1 MSRVQTVQK
10 SLRIPRETFDDI
22 EKIASE
28 TGREFSSIA
37 KDLLAEAVK
46 MRRCPGIVF
55 VNGVRGRKAKI
66 AGTGLDVWEIIATYI
81 SVNNKFPRLR
91 KAYHWLSDQQLQAA
105 IGYYTAYRDEIDR
118 LIEQNESWNRKAVVD
133 HYPFLDQG
141 DMRPLKN

>member
-10 SLRIPRETFDDI
+10 SLRIPREIFDDI

-28 TGREFSSIA
+28 SGREFSAIA

-118 LIEQNESWNRKAVVD
+118 LIEQNESWSSKTVVD
-133 HYPFLDQG
+133 HYPFLAQSTI
-141 DMRPLKN
+141 

>member
-1 MSRVQTVQK
+1 MAG
-10 SLRIPRETFDDI
+10 LFN
-22 EKIASE
+22 
-28 TGREFSSIA
+28 
-37 KDLLAEAVK
+37 LAEAVK

-91 KAYHWLSDQQLQAA
+91 KAYHWLSDQQLKAA

-118 LIEQNESWNRKAVVD
+118 LIEQNESWSSKTVVD
-133 HYPFLDQG
+133 HYPFLDPFLDQG
-141 DMRPLKN
+141 DI

>member
-1 MSRVQTVQK
+1 MSTVQTVQK

-28 TGREFSSIA
+28 TGREFSAIA

-55 VNGVRGRKAKI
+55 VNGVRGKKAKI
-66 AGTGLDVWEIIATYI
+66 AGTGLDVWEIIATYK
-81 SVNNKFPRLR
+81 SVNNKFTRLR
-91 KAYHWLSDQQLQAA
+91 KAYHWLSGQQLQSA

-118 LIEQNESWNRKAVVD
+118 LIEQNKSWNSKTVIHR
-133 HYPFLDQG
+133 YPFLDKG
-141 DMRPLKN
+141 NA

>member
-1 MSRVQTVQK
+1 MSIVQTVQK

-28 TGREFSSIA
+28 TGREFSAIA

-81 SVNNKFPRLR
+81 VFER
-91 KAYHWLSDQQLQAA
+91 KVFFSILAIVLAYL
-105 IGYYTAYRDEIDR
+105 
-118 LIEQNESWNRKAVVD
+118 
-133 HYPFLDQG
+133 P
-141 DMRPLKN
+141 M

>member
-10 SLRIPRETFDDI
+10 SLRIPREIFDDI

-28 TGREFSSIA
+28 SGREFSAIA

-81 SVNNKFPRLR
+81 SVNNKFSRLR
-91 KAYHWLSDQQLQAA
+91 KVYHWLSDQQLKAA
-105 IGYYTAYRDEIDR
+105 IGYCAAYRDEIDR
-118 LIEQNESWNRKAVVD
+118 LIEQNESWSSKTVVD
-133 HYPFLDQG
+133 HYPFLGQG
-141 DMRPLKN
+141 DI

>member
-28 TGREFSSIA
+28 TGRKFSSIA

-81 SVNNKFPRLR
+81 SVNNNFPRLR

>member
-1 MSRVQTVQK
+1 MSTVQTVQK
-10 SLRIPRETFDDI
+10 SLRIPLETFDEI

-81 SVNNKFPRLR
+81 SVNNKLSRLR

-105 IGYYTAYRDEIDR
+105 IGYYAAYRDEIDR
-118 LIEQNESWNRKAVVD
+118 LIEQNESWSSKTVVD
-133 HYPFLDQG
+133 HYPFLDPFLDQG
-141 DMRPLKN
+141 DI

>member
-1 MSRVQTVQK
+1 MSTVQTVQK

-28 TGREFSSIA
+28 TGREFSAIA

-55 VNGVRGRKAKI
+55 VDGVRGKKAKI
-66 AGTGLDVWEIIATYI
+66 AGTGLDVWEIIATYK
-81 SVNNKFPRLR
+81 SVNNKFTRLR
-91 KAYHWLSDQQLQAA
+91 KAYHWLSGQQLQSA

-118 LIEQNESWNRKAVVD
+118 LIEQNESWNSKTVIDR
-133 HYPFLDQG
+133 YPFLDKG
-141 DMRPLKN
+141 NA

>member
-1 MSRVQTVQK
+1 MSTVQTVQK
-10 SLRIPRETFDDI
+10 SLRIPLETFDEI

-81 SVNNKFPRLR
+81 SVNNKLSRLR

-105 IGYYTAYRDEIDR
+105 IGYYAAYRDEIDR
-118 LIEQNESWNRKAVVD
+118 LIEQNESWSSKTVVD
-133 HYPFLDQG
+133 HYPFLDQA
-141 DMRPLKN
+141 DI

>member
-10 SLRIPRETFDDI
+10 SLRIPREIFDDI

-28 TGREFSSIA
+28 SGREFSAIA

-118 LIEQNESWNRKAVVD
+118 LIEQNESWSSKTVVD
-133 HYPFLDQG
+133 HYPFLGPFLDRG
-141 DMRPLKN
+141 DI

>member
-10 SLRIPRETFDDI
+10 SLRIPRGTFDDI

-28 TGREFSSIA
+28 TGREFSAIA

-66 AGTGLDVWEIIATYI
+66 AGTGLDVWEIIATYK

-91 KAYHWLSDQQLQAA
+91 KAYHWLSDQQLKAA
-105 IGYYTAYRDEIDR
+105 IGYYTAYRDEIDS
-118 LIEQNESWNRKAVVD
+118 LIKQNESWNSKTVVD
-133 HYPFLDQG
+133 HSLYNSRGSICPY
-141 DMRPLKN
+141 RR

>member
-1 MSRVQTVQK
+1 MSTVQTVQK

-28 TGREFSSIA
+28 TGREFSAIA

-55 VNGVRGRKAKI
+55 VDGVRGKKAKI
-66 AGTGLDVWEIIATYI
+66 AGTGLDVWEIIATYK
-81 SVNNKFPRLR
+81 SVNNKFTRLR
-91 KAYHWLSDQQLQAA
+91 KAYHWLSGQQLQSA

-118 LIEQNESWNRKAVVD
+118 LIEQNESWNSKTVIHR
-133 HYPFLDQG
+133 YPFLDKG
-141 DMRPLKN
+141 NA

>member
-1 MSRVQTVQK
+1 MSTVQTVQK
-10 SLRIPRETFDDI
+10 SLRIPRKIFDDI

-28 TGREFSSIA
+28 SGREFSAIA

-91 KAYHWLSDQQLQAA
+91 KAYHWLSDQQLKAA

-118 LIEQNESWNRKAVVD
+118 LIEQNESWSSKTVVD
-133 HYPFLDQG
+133 HYPFLDPFLDQG
-141 DMRPLKN
+141 DI

>member
-1 MSRVQTVQK
+1 MSTVQTVQK

-28 TGREFSSIA
+28 TGREFSAIA

-55 VNGVRGRKAKI
+55 VNGVRGKKAKI
-66 AGTGLDVWEIIATYI
+66 AGTGLDVWEIIATYK
-81 SVNNKFPRLR
+81 SVNNKFTRLR
-91 KAYHWLSDQQLQAA
+91 KAYHWLSGQQLQSA

-118 LIEQNESWNRKAVVD
+118 LIEQNESWNSKTVIHR
-133 HYPFLDQG
+133 YPFLDKG
-141 DMRPLKN
+141 NA

>member
-1 MSRVQTVQK
+1 MSTVQTVQK

-91 KAYHWLSDQQLQAA
+91 KAYHWLSDQQLKAA

-118 LIEQNESWNRKAVVD
+118 LIEQNESWSSKTVVD
-133 HYPFLDQG
+133 HYPFLDPFLDQG
-141 DMRPLKN
+141 DI

>member
-22 EKIASE
+22 EKIAGE

-37 KDLLAEAVK
+37 KDLLAEAIK

-81 SVNNKFPRLR
+81 SVNNNFPRLR

-141 DMRPLKN
+141 DI

>member
-1 MSRVQTVQK
+1 MGTVQTVQK
-10 SLRIPRETFDDI
+10 SLRIPREIFDDI

-28 TGREFSSIA
+28 SGREFSAIA

-91 KAYHWLSDQQLQAA
+91 KAYHWLSDQQLKAA

-118 LIEQNESWNRKAVVD
+118 LIEQNESWSSKTVVD
-133 HYPFLDQG
+133 HYPFLGPFLDQG
-141 DMRPLKN
+141 DI

>member
-1 MSRVQTVQK
+1 MSTVQTVQK
-10 SLRIPRETFDDI
+10 SLRIPRETIDEI

-118 LIEQNESWNRKAVVD
+118 LIEQNESWSSKTVVD
-133 HYPFLDQG
+133 HSSYNSRESICPYC
-141 DMRPLKN
+141 

>member
-1 MSRVQTVQK
+1 MSTVQTVQK
-10 SLRIPRETFDDI
+10 SLRIPREIFDDI

-28 TGREFSSIA
+28 SGREFSAIA

-91 KAYHWLSDQQLQAA
+91 KAYHWLSDQQLKAA
-105 IGYYTAYRDEIDR
+105 IGYYTAYRDEIDS
-118 LIEQNESWNRKAVVD
+118 LIKQNESWNSKTVVD
-133 HYPFLDQG
+133 HYPFLDPFLDQG
-141 DMRPLKN
+141 DI

>member
-1 MSRVQTVQK
+1 MSTVQTVQK

-28 TGREFSSIA
+28 TGREFSAIA

-91 KAYHWLSDQQLQAA
+91 KAYHWLSDQQLKAA

-133 HYPFLDQG
+133 HYPFLDPFLDQG
-141 DMRPLKN
+141 DI

>member
-10 SLRIPRETFDDI
+10 SLRIPREIFDDI

-28 TGREFSSIA
+28 SGREFSAIA

-91 KAYHWLSDQQLQAA
+91 KAYHWLSDQQLKAA

-118 LIEQNESWNRKAVVD
+118 LIEQNESWSSKTVVD
-133 HYPFLDQG
+133 HYPFLDPFLDQG
-141 DMRPLKN
+141 DI